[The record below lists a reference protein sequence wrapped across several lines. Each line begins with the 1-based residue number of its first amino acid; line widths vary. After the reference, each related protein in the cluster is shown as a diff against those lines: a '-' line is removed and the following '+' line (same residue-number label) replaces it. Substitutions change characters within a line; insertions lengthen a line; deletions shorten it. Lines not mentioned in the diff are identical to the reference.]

1 MDNSSDTYLHGLV
14 VSMVEVLMHSAAF
27 WARLKQSTVL
37 QRTIVKIHDQQ
48 QEGQILKMKTLVILK
63 ALGKEFHNEIP

>member
-1 MDNSSDTYLHGLV
+1 
-14 VSMVEVLMHSAAF
+14 MHSAAF